1 MSYTQ
6 EPSMGEV
13 VVGVEPPGLDIM
25 HVCVHGPILL
35 LGNDDRT
42 SKVDANMAKLL
53 THQSVA
59 A

>member
-1 MSYTQ
+1 
-6 EPSMGEV
+6 
-13 VVGVEPPGLDIM
+13 M
-25 HVCVHGPILL
+25 HVRVHGPILL

-42 SKVDANMAKLL
+42 SKVNANMAKLL